1 MFPIRALV
9 LHVYKLQVAVVQSL
23 ELLCLTTHTFCLLSS
38 LSNQPGEYSIETFL
52 SATSTLESMTRVRLW
67 APVDAVFVRL
77 QRLHDLLPVCARLNL
92 VAATVR
98 DDCALRVVSAG
109 LLDKEL
115 G

>member
-1 MFPIRALV
+1 
-9 LHVYKLQVAVVQSL
+9 
-23 ELLCLTTHTFCLLSS
+23 
-38 LSNQPGEYSIETFL
+38 
-52 SATSTLESMTRVRLW
+52 MTRVRLW

-77 QRLHDLLPVCARLNL
+77 QRLHDLLPVCARLHL